1 MYSQG
6 LYEESDDGRRL
17 GQPRTDLERQ
27 QQHLARY
34 GTSELPKRGT
44 GLSPYSLR
52 GLTCQQAFSQARS
65 EMGALYE
72 PWYHASDAEIQQH
85 ICAVDSSLYPQ
96 PSAVRQTL
104 CGSFTF
110 PAPQPWP
117 CTGGNGGNGGTDN
130 NTLILGLA
138 GIAVVG
144 VAALAIA
151 SRGKKKVLVAR
162 IPKE

>member
-6 LYEESDDGRRL
+6 LYEENDDGRRL

-27 QQHLARY
+27 QQHLQRY
-34 GTSELPKRGT
+34 GTSELPQRGT

-52 GLTCQQAFSQARS
+52 GLTCQQ
-65 EMGALYE
+65 
-72 PWYHASDAEIQQH
+72 PWYHASDSEIQQH
-85 ICAVDSSLYPQ
+85 ICAVDSTLYPE
-96 PSAVRQTL
+96 PSAVRSTL
-104 CGSFTF
+104 CGSFAF

-117 CTGGNGGNGGTDN
+117 CTGGNGGNGGAAN

-162 IPKE
+162 LPKE